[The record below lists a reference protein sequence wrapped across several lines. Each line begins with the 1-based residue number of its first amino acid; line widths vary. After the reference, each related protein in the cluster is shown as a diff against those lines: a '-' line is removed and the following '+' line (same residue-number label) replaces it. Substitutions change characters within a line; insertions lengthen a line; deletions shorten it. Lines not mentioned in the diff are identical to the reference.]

1 MHEIIAIIFDFD
13 DTLAP
18 DSTSGYLGRC
28 GIDVPHFW
36 KEEVKALT
44 ETKTAA
50 EEWDPVPAYL
60 YKMVEKSRRRGDRT
74 DYPGQPVPLGQGTPP
89 VPGR

>member
-28 GIDVPHFW
+28 GIDVPRFW

-44 ETKTAA
+44 ETK
-50 EEWDPVPAYL
+50 
-60 YKMVEKSRRRGDRT
+60 DRSGGMG
-74 DYPGQPVPLGQGTPP
+74 PGARVSLQDD
-89 VPGR
+89 